1 MDFEIKDQ
9 KRILDGF
16 IKVDELEVEF
26 DRFDQQGRNTV
37 KRFNLER
44 PEASAV
50 ILENVSNN
58 SVIIVEQFRYSVASR
73 PNQKAWVWEII
84 AGLVDPGET
93 PIEAA
98 YRETLEESGY
108 RVKQLEHLYT
118 FYSSIGISNESIS
131 IFYGQ
136 VSDADKMETGGGL
149 EEENE
154 DIRIHEIPISQ
165 LVDMLRQGE
174 IKDSKTIIAI
184 QWLASKKQ
192 IAL

>member
-1 MDFEIKDQ
+1 MDFEIKNQ

-16 IKVDELEVEF
+16 IKVDELQVEF
-26 DRFDQQGRNTV
+26 DRFDQQGQNSV

-44 PEASAV
+44 PEAAAV
-50 ILENVSNN
+50 VLENVSNN
-58 SVIIVEQFRYSVASR
+58 SIIIVEQFRYAVASK
-73 PNQKAWVWEII
+73 PNQNAWIMEII

-108 RVKQLEHLYT
+108 QVKQLEHLYT
-118 FYSSIGISNESIS
+118 FYSSIGISNETVH

-136 VSDADKMETGGGL
+136 VTDEDKIEKGGGL
-149 EEENE
+149 EIESE
-154 DIRIHEIPISQ
+154 DLKIHEIPISE
-165 LVDMLRQGE
+165 LVKMLKKGE
-174 IKDSKTIIAI
+174 IKDSKTIMGI

-192 IAL
+192 IPL